1 MNNLLINRLF
11 SQNTLKDMTV
21 NQNSSILNSCI
32 CKHKND
38 FSGLDNKAAIS
49 YLYKYSGKEYR
60 NEYFYKNTLLN
71 KLLIGRHSLNTTT
84 ALTEL
89 NIGNSKADFVL
100 INGKA
105 VVYEIKTELDNLDR
119 LDNQIQDYYKA
130 FDHVC
135 IVTSKK
141 HLNKVME
148 KYNSTRV
155 GICVLTDRETIS
167 TKKEAIENRES
178 LEHNSIFK
186 MLRKKEFETVLSKFY
201 GFLPKTNQF
210 VYYKECLK
218 LFERIPMEYV
228 YKEVLILLKKR
239 VKISSQEKFLNE
251 IPYELKTLV
260 YFSNYNETEYDW
272 LLNFLNNH
280 IKKEEENVLSLSER

>member
-11 SQNTLKDMTV
+11 SQNALKDMTV

-32 CKHKND
+32 NKHKNSFNGD
-38 FSGLDNKAAIS
+38 DNKAAIS

-119 LDNQIQDYYKA
+119 LDNQIKDYYKA

-148 KYNSTRV
+148 KYGNTDV
-155 GICVLTDRETIS
+155 GVCVLTERETIS
-167 TKKEAIENRES
+167 TKKEAIENRTG
-178 LEHNSIFK
+178 LEHSSIFK
-186 MLRKKEFETVLSKFY
+186 MLRKKEFEIVLSKYY

-210 VYYKECLK
+210 VYYRECLK
-218 LFERIPMEYV
+218 LFERIPIEFV
-228 YKEVLILLKKR
+228 YKETLILLKKR
-239 VKISSQEKFLNE
+239 VKLANQEKFLND

-260 YFSNYNETEYDW
+260 YFSEYNERQYDR
-272 LLNFLNNH
+272 LLDFLNNH
-280 IKKEEENVLSLSER
+280 IIKEEENVFSLFER

>member
-11 SQNTLKDMTV
+11 SQNTLKEMVV
-21 NQNSSILNSCI
+21 NQSSSILNSCI
-32 CKHKND
+32 NKHKNRFYGD
-38 FSGLDNKAAIS
+38 NNKAAIS
-49 YLYKYSGKEYR
+49 YLYRYSGKEYR

-89 NIGNSKADFVL
+89 TIGNSKADFVL

-119 LDNQIQDYYKA
+119 LDNQIKDYYKA

-141 HLNKVME
+141 HFNKVME
-148 KYNSTRV
+148 KYGDSEV
-155 GICVLTDRETIS
+155 GICVLTERGTIS
-167 TKKEAIENRES
+167 TKKEAIENRTE

-186 MLRKKEFETVLSKFY
+186 MLRKNEFESVLLKY
-201 GFLPKTNQF
+201 YNFLPKTNQF
-210 VYYKECLK
+210 IYYRECYK
-218 LFERIPMEYV
+218 IFEKIPIEYV
-228 YKEVLILLKKR
+228 YKETLALLKKR
-239 VKISSQEKFLNE
+239 IRVVNQERFLNE

-260 YFSNYNETEYDW
+260 YFSGYNDLEYDR
-272 LLNFLNNH
+272 LIDFLNHH

>member
-1 MNNLLINRLF
+1 
-11 SQNTLKDMTV
+11 MTV
-21 NQNSSILNSCI
+21 NQSSSILDRCI
-32 CKHKND
+32 NKYKHD
-38 FSGLDNKAAIS
+38 FNEYDNKAAIS

-84 ALTEL
+84 ALAEL

-119 LDNQIQDYYKA
+119 LDNQIKDYYKA

-148 KYNSTRV
+148 KYDNTTV
-155 GICVLTDRETIS
+155 GICVLTERDTIS
-167 TKKEAIENRES
+167 TKKKAVENRAD

-186 MLRKKEFETVLSKFY
+186 MLRKKEFEFILSEYY
-201 GFLPKTNQF
+201 GSLPKTNQF
-210 VYYKECLK
+210 VYYRECLK
-218 LFERIPMEYV
+218 LFERIPIEYV
-228 YKEVLILLKKR
+228 YKKTLIILKRR
-239 VKISSQEKFLNE
+239 VRVANQEKFLND

-260 YFSNYNETEYDW
+260 YFSEYKEIEYDK
-272 LLNFLNNH
+272 LIKFLNNQ
-280 IKKEEENVLSLSER
+280 IKKEDENVFSLSER